1 MVNSTPWKFFHHEK
15 ETCYRFYGRLFGT
28 QGWSGQV
35 RKFSLPTW
43 IRLVDRSASS
53 VLLYGLS
60 SAGPLLMCSFGSN
73 ESTSHSPKHLY
84 LLYRI
89 GVLIGY
95 SARES
100 AVVSCLTGE
109 IAVVAPHREVI
120 VLLRNWGHPS
130 CHVPTPASGWEAS
143 MSPQARAGVQY
154 GNWAVRAAVGP
165 VMLAPLQ

>member
-1 MVNSTPWKFFHHEK
+1 MGWMVNSTPWQFYHQENETYYPFH
-15 ETCYRFYGRLFGT
+15 RRLFGI
-28 QGWSGQV
+28 QGWSGQPW
-35 RKFSLPTW
+35 KFSFPTW
-43 IRLVDRSASS
+43 IWLVDRPASS

-84 LLYRI
+84 LPYTL

-109 IAVVAPHREVI
+109 IAAVAPHWDVI
-120 VLLRNWGHPS
+120 VLLRNWGHLS
-130 CHVPTPASGWEAS
+130 CHIPTPASGWEAS
-143 MSPQARAGVQY
+143 MSSQARVGVQY
-154 GNWAVRAAVGP
+154 GNRAAVGR
-165 VMLAPLQ
+165 VTMAPLE